1 MLEPSKGKSMTKP
14 TLSKPQAKRKT
25 PDIPEGESQ
34 SVSESKLVKL
44 TPSEQTH
51 SKRKS
56 YIAKAKSGQVQPS
69 TPEQNM
75 STSGQGL
82 LNKVIGAMS
91 PGKGDTQVHATEVPS
106 ESQKE
111 TSEDKLDSL
120 KTMMQVMITKQD
132 RQEAMYGALDKKIED
147 GLNKVDTKVTSAIER
162 IQILEDNAKKCQ
174 VSGSSATGDR
184 HEAYLLQQIE
194 ESNRCVTVL
203 GAGKPQLSVTE
214 LLQLLSANKLAERGE
229 VTVLAVQRLGS
240 PKSPNPAF
248 KAELQS
254 SAMVTTV
261 IDNSRTQNAVSNT
274 EIRCVRYFPSEYAER
289 AREMKAIQTSSWS
302 AGLHSQIYFEGT
314 TMCLKVKAKDSKRWM
329 LYPSEFAK
337 FRPSTVMP
345 ALCEKDESEETRA
358 ARKSMLSLLDINE
371 TNGKLTPQ
379 DLQTKS
385 LTYTSKSSYLDV
397 KGDKEILPKELV
409 DMIQSHENKDRD
421 DAPGATYVTRL
432 VFESRKAAKEA
443 LEVSR
448 LAARKTP
455 LPEGDYLSLERLW
468 AS

>member
-14 TLSKPQAKRKT
+14 ILSKHQTKRKT

-34 SVSESKLVKL
+34 SESVSKLVKL
-44 TPSEQTH
+44 TPSEQT
-51 SKRKS
+51 SSQRES
-56 YIAKAKSGQVQPS
+56 YTAKAKSRQVQPS
-69 TPEQNM
+69 TTEHNM
-75 STSGQGL
+75 STSGTGL
-82 LNKVIGAMS
+82 LNKMMVAIS
-91 PGKGDTQVHATEVPS
+91 PGKGDPQALETEMPS
-106 ESQKE
+106 ELQKE
-111 TSEDKLDSL
+111 TSEDKLDSI
-120 KTMMQVMITKQD
+120 KTMMQVMLTKQD
-132 RQEAMYGALDKKIED
+132 RQEVMYGALDKKIDE
-147 GLNKVDTKVTSAIER
+147 GINQVDTKVTNAIER
-162 IQILEDNAKKCQ
+162 IQILEDNAKKSQ
-174 VSGSSATGDR
+174 VSDSCATVDR

-203 GAGKPQLSVTE
+203 GVGKPQLSATE

-248 KAELQS
+248 KMELQS
-254 SAMVTTV
+254 PAMVTTV
-261 IDNSRTQNAVSNT
+261 IDNSRAQNAVGNT
-274 EIRCVRYFPSEYAER
+274 DIRCVRYFPSDYAER
-289 AREMKAIQTSSWS
+289 AREMKAVQTSSWS

-329 LYPSEFAK
+329 LYPSEFAT

-345 ALCEKDESEETRA
+345 ALSEKDESEETTA
-358 ARKSMLSLLDINE
+358 ARNSMLSLLDIKE
-371 TNGKLTPQ
+371 TNGKLTPH
-379 DLQTKS
+379 DLQAKS
-385 LTYTSKSSYLDV
+385 LIYTSKKSYLDE
-397 KGDKEILPKELV
+397 KGDKEMFPKEIV
-409 DMIQSHENKDRD
+409 DKIQSRKNKDRD
-421 DAPGATYVTRL
+421 DVPGASYDTRL

-443 LEVSR
+443 LEASR